1 MQEEKAGKITALIIS
16 ALMILPML
24 SGFSPD
30 SVALCA
36 GSPAYTRLTFHFFHV
51 SVFHWALNVWCY
63 LSIVFYYNVS
73 AGRQLLSL
81 LAASAVPVLWNVPTV
96 GFSAVCFSLMAYCS
110 LVSSNKAR
118 HISASVLIASVGLF
132 LPRING
138 AIHLLAY
145 ALGLVVSLLTVPICE
160 RK

>member
-1 MQEEKAGKITALIIS
+1 MQKEKTGKITALIVS

-24 SGFSPD
+24 SGFPPD
-30 SVALCA
+30 SIALCT

-73 AGRQLLSL
+73 AGRQALALI
-81 LAASAVPVLWNVPTV
+81 AASAVPVVWNVPTV

-118 HISASVLIASVGLF
+118 HIASSVLIASVGLF
-132 LPRING
+132 IPRING
-138 AIHLLAY
+138 SIHLLAY
-145 ALGLVVSLLTVPICE
+145 AFGFVVSLLTVPICE